1 MAGSHNNTPN
11 GTTAAV
17 PQASSNSYTTAS
29 LYIGNLANEVTE
41 VLLFDI
47 FKSVGPVSSIKV
59 CRDAIT
65 RRSLGYA
72 YVNFHSTE
80 DAERAL
86 DTLNFTQVS
95 GRPCR
100 IMWCQRDPSKRKTGL
115 GNIFIKNLEKSI
127 DSSNLFDTFSA
138 FGNILSCKV
147 ELDSNGSSKG
157 FGYVHFETQEEADLA
172 IARVN
177 GMIIS
182 GQQVYVGPFLSRKER
197 VTPAKEE
204 IEAFTNIFV
213 KNLSED
219 ITQERFVAE
228 FQKYGK
234 ILSAALSE
242 ENGKSKGFGFVNFEN
257 PEDAQKAVDGL
268 NNQLLGQKVIYVG
281 RALKRTER
289 LENLQ
294 QKYQGVNL
302 YLKNIADTVD
312 DDQLR
317 REFERF
323 GVVTS
328 AKVMRDEKGNS
339 KGFGFVCFSSSNE
352 ATKAVTEMNG
362 NLFSGKPLYVGLAQR
377 KDIRKAQL
385 EAQHTHRSNGV
396 PGVPI
401 RVPGVPMLPP
411 HPIYPTP
418 GPMYYPGAPMMQ
430 GPPQRTHVY
439 PPGMQ
444 RQPRVH
450 SNPQAHNGQYPYG
463 MPNYGAQGQRPQT
476 QLPRNPNPRKF
487 ATQANG
493 TLVPQPNGNSMIPPS
508 ATQQPNGKPRNIGGN
523 PQQRGFKYTPTA
535 RNAVQMAPPQSVAAP
550 VQAPVTTLPSLEQ
563 LELTMGPEEAK
574 QVIGEQI
581 YFSISRIHPQYA
593 ALSGKIT
600 GMLLELE
607 LRDLYGLLQNRSLLE
622 SKVNEAIQVLEA
634 NSKDGASSP
643 LISEGQ
649 SVS

>member
-1 MAGSHNNTPN
+1 
-11 GTTAAV
+11 
-17 PQASSNSYTTAS
+17 
-29 LYIGNLANEVTE
+29 
-41 VLLFDI
+41 
-47 FKSVGPVSSIKV
+47 
-59 CRDAIT
+59 
-65 RRSLGYA
+65 
-72 YVNFHSTE
+72 
-80 DAERAL
+80 
-86 DTLNFTQVS
+86 
-95 GRPCR
+95 
-100 IMWCQRDPSKRKTGL
+100 
-115 GNIFIKNLEKSI
+115 
-127 DSSNLFDTFSA
+127 
-138 FGNILSCKV
+138 
-147 ELDSNGSSKG
+147 
-157 FGYVHFETQEEADLA
+157 
-172 IARVN
+172 
-177 GMIIS
+177 
-182 GQQVYVGPFLSRKER
+182 
-197 VTPAKEE
+197 
-204 IEAFTNIFV
+204 
-213 KNLSED
+213 
-219 ITQERFVAE
+219 
-228 FQKYGK
+228 
-234 ILSAALSE
+234 
-242 ENGKSKGFGFVNFEN
+242 
-257 PEDAQKAVDGL
+257 
-268 NNQLLGQKVIYVG
+268 
-281 RALKRTER
+281 
-289 LENLQ
+289 
-294 QKYQGVNL
+294 
-302 YLKNIADTVD
+302 
-312 DDQLR
+312 
-317 REFERF
+317 
-323 GVVTS
+323 
-328 AKVMRDEKGNS
+328 
-339 KGFGFVCFSSSNE
+339 
-352 ATKAVTEMNG
+352 MNG